1 MDRKKIT
8 AFLIDCSPDDFMA
21 YADLGASVAVVGPNG
36 KKYRFSNEQLEEG
49 RIKMIAPAVKAAT
62 QTQAKKPAA
71 RSDAGKGKPKAPV
84 KKTTKR
90 QATTRKKTTKGNG
103 PS

>member
-1 MDRKKIT
+1 MDRKEIT
-8 AFLIDCSPDDFMA
+8 AFLIKCESDEFMA
-21 YADLGASVAVVGPNG
+21 YADLGASVAVVGPDG
-36 KKYRFSNEQLEEG
+36 KKYRFSNEQLEAG
-49 RIKMIAPAVKAAT
+49 ATAKRAA
-62 QTQAKKPAA
+62 QQQAKKPAA

-90 QATTRKKTTKGNG
+90 QVTTRKKPSKDNG